1 MFGQGNTRI
10 EVELEGGVRGF
21 TGPAGP
27 QGPQGPVGPQG
38 PDGPQGDQGEKGNT
52 GDSPVLT
59 MGAVS
64 SGTDPAASITG
75 TKLNPVLNITLP
87 KGDKGDN
94 AVDPI
99 VTTSKV
105 GGTST
110 ISIQDIDGTKTATV
124 VDGYNPTFSFTKS
137 DGVGTLSVTDASGSH
152 TASILDGV
160 VNYTAGDG
168 IDITNGVI
176 STTSYDYLYGTGE
189 VRVTMDPTG
198 TSEELGNATIKS
210 IELYGKTEQDHY
222 DATDNLFNTKIF
234 KTEATKG
241 LMAEETPEGYIH
253 VWGTAT
259 GIGVSTSATVT
270 IEYPIEDYF
279 TLNQKYSQR
288 GVLISGDMHGAKV
301 VLRVKKGS
309 SSSGWSV
316 NLTDT
321 VAGPFIPYNDE
332 EQTKIYYNIEDL
344 VNNQEYDF
352 TFKTMWVEGDYF
364 SHTEDFPEWGRFT
377 GGADAPNVKCPIDI
391 KSAGGLQKVSITD
404 GTTTYEHTIDL
415 MAPLN
420 SIDGH
425 TDKIYKGENGEWRV
439 YGEIGVIESYN
450 GEDVGDNWISSTGG
464 LDEGAYVISVLDE
477 PYDVALDYLLFPDLI
492 DSLEA
497 MYGTMLTSHADTA
510 TISAL
515 DDTFCTAKAV
525 LISYGNNLNGYY
537 RYALDR
543 FNIAANSSS
552 EPEEEIDPNIE

>member
-64 SGTDPAASITG
+64 MGTGPAASITG

-110 ISIQDIDGTKTATV
+110 ISIQDIEGTKTATV

-137 DGVGTLSVTDASGSH
+137 DGVGTLSVTDASGTH

-160 VNYTAGDG
+160 VPYTAGDG
-168 IDITNGVI
+168 IDITNDVI
-176 STTSYDYLYGTGE
+176 STTSYDYLYGTGD

-198 TSEELGNATIKS
+198 TNEELGNSIIKN
-210 IELYGKTEQDHY
+210 IEIYGKSEQDHY
-222 DATDNLFNTKIF
+222 EATDNVFNTSMFHKDPND
-234 KTEATKG
+234 G
-241 LMAEETPEGYIH
+241 LTVEITPEGYVHIY
-253 VWGTAT
+253 GT
-259 GIGVSTSATVT
+259 STSGNHTWLS
-270 IEYPIEDYF
+270 EDYPIEDYF
-279 TLNQKYSQR
+279 ELGEPYTFKAE
-288 GVLISGDMHGAKV
+288 LISGDLKT
-301 VLRVKKGS
+301 VKFYMDVRTNGNLMLYEIPIPSSKTSFSPYREGS
-309 SSSGWSV
+309 TAV
-316 NLTDT
+316 KFNLT
-321 VAGPFIPYNDE
+321 GL
-332 EQTKIYYNIEDL
+332 QTGET
-344 VNNQEYDF
+344 YDF
-352 TFKTMWVEGDYF
+352 TFRVMMVKGDYNNP
-364 SHTEDFPEWGRFT
+364 SRPMPEWERFT

-391 KSAGGLQKVSITD
+391 KSAGGFQKVSITD

-420 SIDGH
+420 SVNGH
-425 TDKIYKGENGEWRV
+425 TDKIYKGDNGVWRV

-464 LDEGAYVISVLDE
+464 LDECAYVLYVMDE
-477 PYDVALDYLLFPDLI
+477 PYDVELDYSLFSDLI

-543 FNIAANSSS
+543 FNIAANGSSDDEDD
-552 EPEEEIDPNIE
+552 EPAE